1 MLRGYQLSQAIS
13 VGARLG
19 VPDLLKDGPTSSDE
33 LARKTETH
41 PPSLYRLLRTLSAA
55 GLLVE
60 HPHRHFALTPLGT
73 LLRRGVPGSFHATA
87 SYVSTERLWTQWG
100 NLLHNVRTGESA
112 PRNVWDT
119 HGEQP
124 ETAALFNDYMTE
136 TATRRAAAV
145 LHGYDFTG
153 IATLVDAGGGHGR
166 LLSSILHAYPTM
178 RGILFD
184 LPHVIEAAQGLLTS
198 VGVADRCECVG
209 GSFFES
215 VPGGA
220 DAYLLSVVIH
230 DWNDERART
239 ILQNCRAAM
248 GTSGRLLLVERVVPA
263 SEPSLDVA
271 LPDLQMLVGPGG
283 CERTAQEFD
292 ALFSSAGFRLTRIV
306 PLEFSFNVVEGVPA

>member
-1 MLRGYQLSQAIS
+1 
-13 VGARLG
+13 
-19 VPDLLKDGPTSSDE
+19 
-33 LARKTETH
+33 
-41 PPSLYRLLRTLSAA
+41 
-55 GLLVE
+55 
-60 HPHRHFALTPLGT
+60 
-73 LLRRGVPGSFHATA
+73 
-87 SYVSTERLWTQWG
+87 
-100 NLLHNVRTGESA
+100 
-112 PRNVWDT
+112 VWDT

-283 CERTAQEFD
+283 CERTAQELMRCSPPPASDSRGSSRWSFHSTWWKACPRRLS
-292 ALFSSAGFRLTRIV
+292 ALPAMEKPSIGIRLPTPNPVSAGTVADADSKRRPPSRV
-306 PLEFSFNVVEGVPA
+306 QPLKAAPLAPSTASGNEPRRERVVESRTQPRCGRG

>member
-1 MLRGYQLSQAIS
+1 M
-13 VGARLG
+13 
-19 VPDLLKDGPTSSDE
+19 
-33 LARKTETH
+33 
-41 PPSLYRLLRTLSAA
+41 
-55 GLLVE
+55 
-60 HPHRHFALTPLGT
+60 
-73 LLRRGVPGSFHATA
+73 RGV
-87 SYVSTERLWTQWG
+87 
-100 NLLHNVRTGESA
+100 
-112 PRNVWDT
+112 
-119 HGEQP
+119 
-124 ETAALFNDYMTE
+124 
-136 TATRRAAAV
+136 
-145 LHGYDFTG
+145 
-153 IATLVDAGGGHGR
+153 
-166 LLSSILHAYPTM
+166 
-178 RGILFD
+178 LFD
-184 LPHVIEAAQGLLTS
+184 LPHVIEGAQGLLTS

-292 ALFSSAGFRLTRIV
+292 ALLSSAGFRLTRIV